1 MPKKGERL
9 PLSVRVPRE
18 VMDVI
23 DTAVRFEESSIQ
35 ELVYPVIE
43 RLASEFA
50 SDHDIKASLE
60 AQDRYRRRIRRKVIP
75 MDRPPAKDSHKP

>member
-18 VMDVI
+18 VMDII

-43 RLASEFA
+43 RLASDFA
-50 SDHDIKASLE
+50 SDPDIKASLE
-60 AQDRYRRRIRRKVIP
+60 SQDRYRRRNKRKVIP
-75 MDRPPAKDSHKP
+75 INRAAKNLHKS